1 MRAKLKRELGLKE
14 AIFYGLGITI
24 GAGIYAIIGQAAGLA
39 GNAVWLSFLIGA
51 LIAAFTGL
59 SYAELSTMFPK
70 AGVEYVYVRKA
81 FGNRFLAFLVGWLV
95 IFSEIVSAAT
105 VSLAFA
111 SYFEGLFRFNINKTF
126 FTQLVALSLILI
138 LSYINFLGIKES
150 SRFNIFFTLTEILGL
165 IIIIAIGIPY
175 LGKVN
180 YLESPKGLSGIFSA
194 TALIFFAYIGFQ
206 DIANVAEETKE
217 PRKTIPKALLIVL
230 AITALIYVLTSISSV
245 SIVSWKELSNS
256 SVSLALV
263 ASKVFGDNAY
273 FFVSFIA
280 LFATASTVLITLIAS
295 TRMLYGMAREK
306 SLPEVLALIHSKT
319 KVPWVAA
326 IVVTW
331 ITTIF
336 TFIGDIKV
344 VAELAN
350 LFVFITF
357 VLVNLSLIWLRYM
370 MPKMRRAFRVPLNI
384 GNYPLTAFFA
394 IFLNLFMIF
403 QLNLILIISGLL
415 ITIIGIILYFCLKK
429 LSLISA

>member
-1 MRAKLKRELGLKE
+1 MKVELKRAIGLSE

-39 GNAVWLSFLIGA
+39 GNALWLSFLIGA

-111 SYFEGLFRFNINKTF
+111 NYFNGLFKLGKIFSIP
-126 FTQLVALSLILI
+126 LIALSLVLI
-138 LSYINFLGIKES
+138 LSLINFLGIKES
-150 SRFNIFFTLTEILGL
+150 SFFNIFFTLVSIIGL
-165 IIIIAIGIPY
+165 VAIIVIGIPY
-175 LGKVN
+175 FGKVN
-180 YLESPKGLSGIFSA
+180 YLESPNGLSGVFSA

-206 DIANVAEETKE
+206 DLANIAEETKK
-217 PRKTIPKALLIVL
+217 PRKTIPKALLL
-230 AITALIYVLTSISSV
+230 TLLITSLLYTFTSISSV
-245 SIVSWKELSNS
+245 SVINWKELANS
-256 SVSLALV
+256 PAPLALV
-263 ASKVFGDNAY
+263 ASKVFGDKAY
-273 FFVSFIA
+273 FFISFIA
-280 LFATASTVLITLIAS
+280 LFATASTVLIILIAS

-306 SLPEVLALIHSKT
+306 SLPEILALIHSKT
-319 KVPWVAA
+319 KVPWVSA
-326 IVVTW
+326 IVVAW
-331 ITTIF
+331 ISTIF
-336 TFIGDIKV
+336 IFIEDIKV

-357 VLVNLSLIWLRYM
+357 TLVNLSLIWLRYM
-370 MPKMRRAFRVPLNI
+370 MPKMKRAFHVPLNI
-384 GNYPLTAFFA
+384 KNYPLTAFFA

-403 QLNLILIISGLL
+403 QFNLILIISGLL
-415 ITIIGIILYFCLKK
+415 ITLIGVALYICLKN
-429 LSLISA
+429 LSLIST